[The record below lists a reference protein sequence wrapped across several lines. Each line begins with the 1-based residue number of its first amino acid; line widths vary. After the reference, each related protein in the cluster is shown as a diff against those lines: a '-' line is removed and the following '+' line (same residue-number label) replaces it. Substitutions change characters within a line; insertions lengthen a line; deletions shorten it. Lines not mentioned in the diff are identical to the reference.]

1 MVACYLALIE
11 IGKRWFYR
19 TAPAGPATR
28 HRHSGY
34 RLLRRAARFTT
45 AGSLPGRSRAASARP
60 VASGNRPRASS
71 GADLKSDGASFS
83 RDSS

>member
-19 TAPAGPATR
+19 TAPAAPVIRSRNPA
-28 HRHSGY
+28 Y

-45 AGSLPGRSRAASARP
+45 ADRLPPDTGP
-60 VASGNRPRASS
+60 LTIPP
-71 GADLKSDGASFS
+71 
-83 RDSS
+83 